1 MNSPQLIQ
9 KSISD
14 VIGFSQDK
22 QKPPVDSLETFSS
35 ETTLTGDSL
44 STNGGAMSWTKLIKL
59 RKLIVSWI
67 AHSN

>member
-59 RKLIVSWI
+59 RKLIVAWI